1 MQIKSSFK
9 DYYDYALS
17 GITNDIDKSVVYS
30 RLLDVVPYTKFTL
43 RDNIKDSFANG
54 CKTTSYSLNTY
65 IAVFKLTFPASF
77 LYMLTIG
84 CDTPN
89 LIAISVDLS
98 FSSSHFSI
106 NS

>member
-43 RDNIKDSFANG
+43 RDDIKDS
-54 CKTTSYSLNTY
+54 L
-65 IAVFKLTFPASF
+65 
-77 LYMLTIG
+77 
-84 CDTPN
+84 
-89 LIAISVDLS
+89 
-98 FSSSHFSI
+98 
-106 NS
+106 